1 MAACSHCSLSLYYPP
16 QVIADAITCSPQ
28 RGHGHCRSAP
38 MSMPI
43 FIVSSPVEIASRF
56 PLPPEGA
63 VALPLR
69 CFAAFFHLTYAYAPG
84 FARCLRRCES
94 PAIACTN
101 AYAPGFARC
110 LRRCESPAIACT
122 NLLRRF
128 RIVLSTRKN
137 C

>member
-1 MAACSHCSLSLYYPP
+1 MAASSHCSLSLYYPP

-63 VALPLR
+63 WALPLR
-69 CFAAFFHLTYAYAPG
+69 ANVHANFHCLIPRGNRFAFSTAPKG
-84 FARCLRRCES
+84 GS
-94 PAIACTN
+94 GIA
-101 AYAPGFARC
+101 AP
-110 LRRCESPAIACT
+110 
-122 NLLRRF
+122 LLRSIFSFNLRLRAGLRPLPTAV
-128 RIVLSTRKN
+128 RISRDSLH
-137 C
+137 